1 MFWFDKGMIR
11 VYIIPIAGGNGSAF
25 LLGKYTT
32 MTVVYK
38 GKKTELTKDATG
50 VLTGP
55 SKKKGEYQE
64 GNENASFRKKFF
76 HPGPGIGRTPNAMLS
91 PARRGMT

>member
-1 MFWFDKGMIR
+1 M
-11 VYIIPIAGGNGSAF
+11 YIMLITGGNGSAF

-32 MTVVYK
+32 ITVVYK
-38 GKKTELTKDATG
+38 DKKTELTKDATE

-55 SKKKGEYQE
+55 SQKKEEYQE
-64 GNENASFRKKFF
+64 GNENASLRKKFF